1 MSRFYFWWNGM
12 PRQGRTG
19 WTLVTVGVAYILY
32 FLKARLFEVGPPIAN
47 KEWFYVVS
55 MLVLIVLGT
64 INIRMAE
71 MRMRNQGTLPLVDPN
86 SVRPRK

>member
-1 MSRFYFWWNGM
+1 VTRLYVWWTGM
-12 PRQGRTG
+12 ARQGRTG
-19 WTLVTVGVAYILY
+19 WTLVAVGVVYLLY
-32 FLKARLFEVGPPIAN
+32 FFKTRLFAAGDPITN

-71 MRMRNQGTLPLVDPN
+71 MRERKQKIMPLIDP
-86 SVRPRK
+86 SQHSRK